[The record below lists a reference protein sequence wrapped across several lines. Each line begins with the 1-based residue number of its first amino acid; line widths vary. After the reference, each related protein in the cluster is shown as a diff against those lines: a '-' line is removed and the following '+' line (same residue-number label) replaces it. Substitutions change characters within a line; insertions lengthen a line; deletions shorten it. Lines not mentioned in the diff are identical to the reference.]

1 MANFSVSVDFLEKK
15 AGEITAGS
23 YLLSIAES
31 VNSFQHIGTG
41 ALLIANN
48 YILGL
53 IWGIDS
59 IHLLDS
65 HSKDENGNLSSSGIA
80 VLLKFD
86 TLHSRKLY
94 NISLSQRLANGSILS
109 NVIHKSSVHCQY
121 QEWHKM
127 FINKG
132 AIIIRAILKCGYY
145 IKNADTKNPEN
156 KIIYQK
162 ARYQDNCEKE
172 IEYQKWY
179 K

>member
-80 VLLKFD
+80 VLSKFD

-94 NISLSQRLANGSILS
+94 NISL
-109 NVIHKSSVHCQY
+109 
-121 QEWHKM
+121 
-127 FINKG
+127 
-132 AIIIRAILKCGYY
+132 
-145 IKNADTKNPEN
+145 
-156 KIIYQK
+156 
-162 ARYQDNCEKE
+162 
-172 IEYQKWY
+172 
-179 K
+179 